1 MNMKPMLRAA
11 ACTVA
16 LISLSGCE
24 SFVSALGFGP
34 NDAPKRAEASMPFGS
49 TELEN
54 GRMALRAG
62 YPANA
67 IQQFRMAALN
77 PDTAGDA
84 YNGLGVAYAKLG
96 RADLAERYF
105 KMALSVDGNNPR
117 YAANLQRFYDSSLS
131 NSPRALAM
139 REKEAEAQI
148 EKLASIAE
156 EQGMLEAEPQ
166 QAERRGAVTL
176 ERPEV
181 RVVRASNRELRIA
194 SIPENIEVIG
204 SEDLQ
209 VTTNKSSKTSP
220 ESRKQSTRQKQI
232 LQLSMLQRQASVNSY
247 PVRINVVRPNADR
260 VAKPTRPNYPIR
272 IRLRST
278 DSSE

>member
-1 MNMKPMLRAA
+1 MTMKPMLRVA
-11 ACTVA
+11 ACTAA

-34 NDAPKRAEASMPFGS
+34 KDAPKRADASMPFGS

-54 GRMALRAG
+54 GRMALKAG
-62 YPANA
+62 YPGNA

-105 KMALSVDGNNPR
+105 NMALSMDGNNPR
-117 YAANLQRFYDSSLS
+117 YAANLQRFY
-131 NSPRALAM
+131 NSPLGSSARALAM

-148 EKLASIAE
+148 EKLARITE

-181 RVVRASNRELRIA
+181 RVVRSSNNELRLA
-194 SIPENIEVIG
+194 SAPETVEVIG
-204 SEDLQ
+204 GADLQ
-209 VTTNKSSKTSP
+209 VTENTSSRTSP
-220 ESRKQSTRQKQI
+220 EGRTQQKRTKE
-232 LQLSMLQRQASVNSY
+232 LQLSMLQRQANVKSY
-247 PVRINVVRPNADR
+247 PVRINVLKPNAER
-260 VAKPTRPNYPIR
+260 TAKPTRPNYPIR
-272 IRLRST
+272 IRLRSS
-278 DSSE
+278 DNAE